1 MSTSLSLCQN
11 GVCSKE
17 FDITSTSCF
26 PFSQITVTVFA
37 ANMFGNGSVSNS
49 ITIGQFLYHNN
60 YYNNH
65 AK

>member
-11 GVCSKE
+11 GVCSEE

-37 ANMFGNGSVSNS
+37 ANVFGNGSVSNS
-49 ITIGQFLYHNN
+49 ITIGQF
-60 YYNNH
+60 
-65 AK
+65 